1 VNRLCVFAGSSPG
14 TRGEY
19 RQAAVDLGGSL
30 AARGIGLVY
39 GGARVG
45 LMGALADAALQSGGE
60 VIGVMPRAL
69 VAKEVAHTGL
79 SELKVVSSMHERKQ
93 LMADLADGFIAL
105 PGGLGTLE
113 ELAEILTWAQ
123 LGLHL
128 KPVGLVNVEGYY
140 ARLIEFL
147 DHSVGERFL
156 APVHRSLLLVA
167 ETPERLL
174 GLMASHRP
182 QAAEKWLDREMS

>member
-1 VNRLCVFAGSSPG
+1 VFAGSSPG
-14 TRGEY
+14 TRAEY
-19 RQAAVDLGGSL
+19 RQAAADLGRAL
-30 AARGIGLVY
+30 AERGIALVY

-45 LMGALADAALQSGGE
+45 LMGALADAALQVGGE
-60 VIGVMPRAL
+60 VIGVMPEAL

-79 SELKVVSSMHERKQ
+79 SQLRVVSSMHERKQ
-93 LMADLADGFIAL
+93 LMADLADAFAAL

-123 LGLHL
+123 LGLHG

-140 ARLIEFL
+140 APLIQLL
-147 DHSVGERFL
+147 DHAVTERFL
-156 APVHRSLLLVA
+156 PAPHRALLLVG

-174 GLMASHRP
+174 ELMASHRP
-182 QAAEKWLDREMS
+182 PVVEKWLDRETS